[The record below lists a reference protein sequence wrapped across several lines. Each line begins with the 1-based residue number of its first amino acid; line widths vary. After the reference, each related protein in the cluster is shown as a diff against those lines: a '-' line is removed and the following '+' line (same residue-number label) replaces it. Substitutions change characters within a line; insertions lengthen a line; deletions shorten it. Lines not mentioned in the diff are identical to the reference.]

1 MVYFEIEVFFKTKT
15 QSLATPRL
23 SIKSEIF
30 SDAVKQLSETL
41 SPKAD
46 VSNVTM
52 WQIGTGGKNRDFNA
66 IWWHSYGT
74 YEDFRR
80 MVLKTL
86 GIKAYMELP

>member
-15 QSLATPRL
+15 KSFVSPSL

-46 VSNVTM
+46 VSNITM
-52 WQIGTGGKNRDFNA
+52 WQIGTGGNDRMYEA
-66 IWWHSYGT
+66 MQWISYPS
-74 YEDFRR
+74 YKAFSE
-80 MVLKTL
+80 MVLKPL
-86 GIKAYMELP
+86 GMDAYMEPP